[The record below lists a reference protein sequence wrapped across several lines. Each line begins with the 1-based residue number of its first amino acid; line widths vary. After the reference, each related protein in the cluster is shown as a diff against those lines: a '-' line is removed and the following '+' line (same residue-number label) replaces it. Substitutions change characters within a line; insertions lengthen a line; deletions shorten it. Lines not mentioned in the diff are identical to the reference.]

1 MMCLGICSLRFAL
14 IIESRFTFL
23 AAPHPAPQIWNI
35 FCHYLFEYIFSSIIL
50 SIFCLLSFK
59 GFRTIVFVIVSEELF
74 FFCLCFCCSDWIIYI
89 VLSVH
94 YSFLWIFIWLLSPIY
109 WVVYLPLILVFF
121 LFSLKIFIPFV
132 FFLYILFVHWVF
144 IFSSFIS
151 SIP

>member
-74 FFCLCFCCSDWIIYI
+74 FFLSMFLLFRLDNLYCSVCSLLFPLNLYLAFKPNILSCLFAFNF
-89 VLSVH
+89 
-94 YSFLWIFIWLLSPIY
+94 SF
-109 WVVYLPLILVFF
+109 
-121 LFSLKIFIPFV
+121 FSF
-132 FFLYILFVHWVF
+132 
-144 IFSSFIS
+144 
-151 SIP
+151 